1 MSDQI
6 SQIEEGAEMFERLSR
21 DQVADLTW
29 NLFHDTSMDFQSF
42 LREIKVLFP
51 EILLYA
57 TLCDATPDLNG
68 NIEHPNETLV
78 QAVFEDDEIR
88 LWTTDNF
95 GLKKI
100 SEINKL
106 LLRLVYLRSVVQ
118 NDKTLFSSLSPDRFD
133 KLRQLVL
140 QSCQDKYQLLFL
152 ILSIIFDDLGRTRV
166 IRELVAQ
173 SSPAQ
178 SNSNDHDKLWR
189 LFLQQY
195 QDFVDLNRKY
205 VFEQIVPS
213 FSLFT
218 EEEQK
223 RYKNQV
229 MTNSF
234 NLGAF
239 VQGESVPYSFYEL
252 IHSSEGDYVHRIL
265 VLIFAFISFR
275 YNDQFEAIG
284 FTNPMYDQFIT
295 AADLILNVRE
305 SDYLTHIPTL
315 QPLCIG
321 VYNTYLTKRAE
332 SVGFFTDLPITEHE
346 RCVLHRVIAL
356 ARASNTVQW
365 KKIWYVWNK
374 LSLLVKGRL
383 LRYMVVTGFDEKEKA
398 IYVYYA
404 PALIANTIA
413 SAKKLPEFS
422 LERDEEEEFHLDG
435 WTVGLFHGLRKL
447 AAIYDFVAKE
457 KLPKSNHGTI
467 FFRSPHGAGTYI
479 HNAVDE
485 AVEMVEFHRT
495 LPDVLQADNM
505 DVEQ

>member
-6 SQIEEGAEMFERLSR
+6 SHIEEGAEMFERLSR
-21 DQVADLTW
+21 DQVADRTW
-29 NLFHDTSMDFQSF
+29 NIFHDSSMDFQSF

-51 EILLYA
+51 ETLLYS
-57 TLCDATPDLNG
+57 TLCDSTPDLNG

-78 QAVFEDDEIR
+78 RAVFEEAEVSS
-88 LWTTDNF
+88 WTTDNF
-95 GLKKI
+95 GLKRI

-106 LLRLVYLRSVVQ
+106 LLRLIYVRSVVQ
-118 NDKTLFSSLSPDRFD
+118 NNKTLFSYLSTDRFD
-133 KLRQLVL
+133 NLRQLVL

-152 ILSIIFDDLGRTRV
+152 ILSIIFDDLGRTKTVRV
-166 IRELVAQ
+166 LVAQ
-173 SSPAQ
+173 SLGQAR
-178 SNSNDHDKLWR
+178 NDHDEVWR

-195 QDFVDLNRKY
+195 QQFVSVNRKY

-252 IHSSEGDYVHRIL
+252 VHSSEGDYNHRIL

-295 AADLILNVRE
+295 AADLILQVRR
-305 SDYLTHIPTL
+305 SDSLTHIPTL
-315 QPLCIG
+315 QPLCVG
-321 VYNTYLTKRAE
+321 VYKTYLAIRAE
-332 SVGFFTDLPITEHE
+332 WVHFPVDLQISEQE
-346 RCVLHRVIAL
+346 RFVLHRVIAL
-356 ARASNTVQW
+356 SRASNTVQW
-365 KKIWYVWNK
+365 EKIWFVWNK
-374 LSLLVKGRL
+374 LSPLVKTRL
-383 LRYMVVTGFDEKEKA
+383 LRYMVVTGFDDSQKA

-404 PALIANTIA
+404 PALISNTIA
-413 SAKKLPEFS
+413 SAKKLEEFS
-422 LERDEEEEFHLDG
+422 LERDDEEEFHLDG
-435 WTVGLFHGLRKL
+435 WTVGLLHGLRKL

-457 KLPKSNHGTI
+457 KLPKSNQGTI

-495 LPDVLQADNM
+495 LADVLHADDM